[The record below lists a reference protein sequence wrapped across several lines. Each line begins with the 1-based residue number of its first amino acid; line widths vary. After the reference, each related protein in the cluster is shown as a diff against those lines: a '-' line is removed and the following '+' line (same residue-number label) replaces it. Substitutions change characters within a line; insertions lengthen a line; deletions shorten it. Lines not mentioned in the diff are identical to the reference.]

1 MSKRIEW
8 IYCILVHCSLL
19 YISQIP
25 KKSPFHLKLFAW
37 IICTEDVYFHRSVAC
52 SSTTKGVFFFKLPI
66 CLLDEQFK
74 LEFTVYNYSLHMWL
88 EKIFSTNHS
97 CVMTQKVF
105 ICSKHLLCILFILFI
120 LVILVILVILFILF
134 INSCQQRIS

>member
-25 KKSPFHLKLFAW
+25 KNPYFTCLFAS
-37 IICTEDVYFHRSVAC
+37 IICTEDVYFRRSVAC

-97 CVMTQKVF
+97 CLNDTKSVYLFQTLTVYPIYPSYPIYPIYQ
-105 ICSKHLLCILFILFI
+105 LLSTKDIIAGK
-120 LVILVILVILFILF
+120 
-134 INSCQQRIS
+134 R